1 MKELISCIKNLP
13 NHFITAVQ
21 NIWRNGVMSVSSV
34 FAVTITLVII
44 AVIGALAV
52 NIQSITTNIESDV
65 RIFVKLDRTLDEV
78 HEQQVGQSIKALS
91 GVSDVEYSSKDDQL
105 TLYIENYGS
114 DASIFE
120 DYRKD
125 NPLGSA
131 YYVDVKDT
139 STISNIAEQIGTIEG
154 VKDVEYGGDSTRN
167 MLSTLEMIRTGGYIF
182 IAGLT
187 IIALFMIANTIKITI
202 TSRQMEISIMRMV
215 GASNWYIRIP
225 FMLEG
230 MLIGI
235 LGSIVPII
243 ILVYGYNT
251 LYSATNGMLV
261 SSMLVLQAPNVFLWQ
276 FSGFLVLLGS
286 GVGILGSFVSIRRF
300 LKF

>member
-65 RIFVKLDRTLDEV
+65 RIFVKLDRTLDEA

-182 IAGLT
+182 IVGLT

-235 LGSIVPII
+235 IGSIVPII

-261 SSMLVLQAPNVFLWQ
+261 SSMLILQAPNVFLWQ